1 MMLSTFTDKVEI
13 IGFMVFPVDRSD
25 ALKVSE
31 RAWKK
36 DNAPVIS
43 RYLTPSG
50 NRFSRKPKAVSS
62 GSAHIHN
69 AKLTTIPKRVLTI
82 TAIPTICMNRVR

>member
-1 MMLSTFTDKVEI
+1 MFSTFTDNVEI

-25 ALKVSE
+25 ALKVSD

-36 DNAPVIS
+36 DSAPVIS

-50 NRFSRKPKAVSS
+50 SKPSRKPKAVSS

-69 AKLTTIPKRVLTI
+69 EKLTAIPRRVLTI
-82 TAIPTICMNRVR
+82 TAMPTICMNRVR